1 MARIT
6 APIRRELPDIQWL
19 ERMYNNRMRVPDH
32 GDYFARWA
40 AQSAM
45 VRRSLPCQLDV
56 PYGDGPR
63 QRLDAFAARQ
73 AGAPLV
79 VFVHGGY
86 WKALDKSFHSFVAG
100 ELHDAGAA
108 VVVPNYALA
117 PQASVPQS
125 TMDVAQAVAWAWRH
139 ARALKADRRRLVVVG
154 HSAGGTMAAMMMA
167 CAWPLV
173 QAGMP
178 TGAMRR
184 GIGLSGLYD
193 LEPLMRTPSLQEAL
207 RLSPAQVQQAS
218 PARVPY
224 SGNGRFVAMVGAD
237 ESGEYLRQNRLIQQ
251 AWGRDRVP
259 QAQALP
265 GLNHFSILDALATR
279 GHRLNTLARQLLR
292 TV

>member
-1 MARIT
+1 MARLT
-6 APIRRELPDIQWL
+6 APIRREAPDIQWL

-117 PQASVPQS
+117 PQASVPQI
-125 TMDVAQAVAWAWRH
+125 TMEIAQAVA
-139 ARALKADRRRLVVVG
+139 
-154 HSAGGTMAAMMMA
+154 
-167 CAWPLV
+167 
-173 QAGMP
+173 
-178 TGAMRR
+178 
-184 GIGLSGLYD
+184 
-193 LEPLMRTPSLQEAL
+193 
-207 RLSPAQVQQAS
+207 
-218 PARVPY
+218 
-224 SGNGRFVAMVGAD
+224 
-237 ESGEYLRQNRLIQQ
+237 
-251 AWGRDRVP
+251 
-259 QAQALP
+259 
-265 GLNHFSILDALATR
+265 
-279 GHRLNTLARQLLR
+279 
-292 TV
+292 